1 MDDGLPTQLQS
12 DCHENRAYK
21 HLFGEKKKIETPYI
35 KHYSPNKR
43 VSSTILQELPKSLLK
58 GLERMWDI
66 GQSRSL
72 GPLLVHS
79 FTYEWVHAASSLP
92 GAKCYAKC

>member
-1 MDDGLPTQLQS
+1 MGSPHSSSQIAMKTEHTNTSLG
-12 DCHENRAYK
+12 K
-21 HLFGEKKKIETPYI
+21 KKKIETPYI